1 MLNTERRGFRAPVAI
16 ETRADGQIV
25 VTGRA
30 AVFNTPASI
39 GGWFDEI
46 IEPGAFSEALKTDDV
61 RFLINHEGLPL
72 ARSGSGTLDLDED
85 DDGLNMRAVLDPKD
99 PEVKSLVPK
108 LKRGDVDEMS
118 FMFTM
123 RGGVE
128 EWDETDEE
136 NPIRRI
142 KQVGSLFD
150 VSAVTFGAYPETQ
163 IGLRTLDE
171 YRKNDRTTSPAAN
184 AVAVAKMRADI
195 IDRM

>member
-1 MLNTERRGFRAPVAI
+1 MLNSERRGFRAPVAI

-30 AVFNTPASI
+30 AVFDTPTSI
-39 GGWFDEI
+39 GGFFDEV
-46 IEPGAFSEALKTDDV
+46 IEPGAFSAALENDDV
-61 RFLINHEGLPL
+61 RFLVNHDGLPL

-85 DDGLNMRAVLDPKD
+85 KTGLNMRAVLDPDD
-99 PEVKSLVPK
+99 PDVLALVPK
-108 LKRGDVDEMS
+108 LKRGDIDEMS

-128 EWDETDEE
+128 EWDESDEE

-142 KQVGSLFD
+142 KQVGQLFD
-150 VSAVTFGAYPETQ
+150 VSAVTFAAYPDTQ

-171 YRKNDRTTSPAAN
+171 YRKHDRTAPAGNLA
-184 AVAVAKMRADI
+184 AAARMRREI
-195 IDRM
+195 IARM